1 MNKLPRTMAVVAFAL
16 LVSLPVLAQTPEV
29 STFPVNEPTL
39 VGDVVLQP
47 GTYAIKVVRSFQDR
61 NKIQVTSMDGKTLY
75 ATVLTIPHPLEP
87 NEEVPNA
94 MYVFYPSANGEP
106 RALRT
111 WFAQFPEASQG
122 GHDILYEQS
131 RAKQL
136 ARRANSNVIA
146 YPDTVEVTT
155 IETMPELAVVTP
167 QETVETYTY
176 TPPAPVVVAETR
188 TTTVETPMV
197 SSSTE
202 TQDSQP
208 VDMPATA
215 SRLPLIALAGLAAL
229 AGAAAL
235 RFLR

>member
-1 MNKLPRTMAVVAFAL
+1 MNKLPRAMAVVAFAL

-146 YPDTVEVTT
+146 YPDTVEVTA
-155 IETMPELAVVTP
+155 IETMPELAIVTP

-188 TTTVETPMV
+188 TTMV
-197 SSSTE
+197 SSTE
-202 TQDSQP
+202 AQESEP
-208 VDMPATA
+208 VEMPATA
-215 SRLPLIALAGLAAL
+215 SNLPLIALAGLAAL

-235 RFLR
+235 RFIR

>member
-1 MNKLPRTMAVVAFAL
+1 MKRIPRTMAVVAFAL
-16 LVSLPVLAQTPEV
+16 LVSLPVLAQTPEI

-94 MYVFYPSANGEP
+94 MYVFFPSANGEP

-136 ARRANSNVIA
+136 ARRANTNVIA
-146 YPDTVEVTT
+146 YPDTVEVTA

-167 QETVETYTY
+167 RETIETYTY

-188 TTTVETPMV
+188 TTTVTETPMV
-197 SSSTE
+197 SST
-202 TQDSQP
+202 TQESEP

-215 SRLPLIALAGLAAL
+215 SNLPLIALAGLAAL

-235 RFLR
+235 RFIR